1 MNAKHIDIISAAL
14 KIQKRQVENT
24 VKLLDEKATV
34 PFISRYR
41 KEATGSL
48 DEVAVGEIALRL
60 EKLNELQ
67 KRKEAILT
75 SIEKQEL
82 LTPELKK
89 KLDICYDIHELE
101 DIYLPYKPKRKTKAS
116 IAKER
121 GLEPLAD
128 IIWKQQERNVSGRA
142 EQFTNNEVPNSDAAL
157 EGACHIIAE
166 KINEHQHARNT
177 VRYFFRKGAVIRS
190 RLVKGKEAEGEK
202 FKDYFEFEEPLN
214 RCSSHRLLAMRRGE
228 REGFLKASIFIENED
243 AEYKL
248 SDYFVKSRGE
258 AADLMNTAI
267 KDCLKRLLVPSVET
281 EFSGKSKEN
290 ADTTAIKVFAENLK
304 QLLLASPLGEKRIL
318 ALDPGYKSGCKLV
331 CLDEHGNLLHNET
344 IYPHPPQNQ
353 RTQAM
358 KKIGTLVES
367 FKIQSIAIGNGTA
380 SRETEE
386 LVKNTH
392 FKEDMRVFTVSEA
405 GASIYSASKIAR
417 EEFPSYDVTVRG
429 AVSIGRRLA
438 DPLAELVKIDAK
450 SIGVGQY
457 QHDVDQ
463 AALKTSLDTVVEH
476 CVNTVGVDVN
486 TASKYLLTYVSG
498 LGPQLAQNIVDYRKE
513 NGKFLSRVQLKKV
526 PRMGPKAFEQAAGF
540 LRIRGGKNPLDSSA
554 VHPESYPVVERMA
567 KDIKVKV
574 GDLMADQN
582 ARKQVKLSEYIT
594 VETGLPTLNDIM
606 SELEKPGRDPR
617 EKLELFEF
625 DSMLKTIANVRE
637 GVTYPG
643 VVTNVTNF
651 GAFVDIGIKENG
663 LVHISNLA
671 NKFIDNPADVVKV
684 NQHVQVRVIQL
695 DVVRKRIGLSMKDA
709 D

>member
-128 IIWKQQERNVSGRA
+128 IIWKQQERDVSGRA